1 MSENEKWTGSR
12 TVQRSI
18 NILSCFTLDEPE
30 LTLTEVSNKVGLA
43 KSTTSRLLDALV
55 HNGLIQKKVTDSKYR
70 FGYKMYQFGRIAEKT
85 VSFEVIDIAKPY
97 MEKLRNEVRETVSL
111 YMLENNKRRCIERY
125 ESNQSISHVV
135 DIGKE
140 LSLGFGSAG
149 KALLAFQPKSFIESI
164 VTSIES
170 ENITNRL
177 TSELP
182 EIQKNNISISL
193 DERGVGANAISSSII
208 ELNQE
213 VNFCLCIS
221 GPSTRFTLEVM
232 TSIKSLVKESASKIS
247 YEYSKLN

>member
-43 KSTTSRLLDALV
+43 KSTTSRLLDTLV
-55 HNGLIQKKVTDSKYR
+55 HNGLIQKKITDSKYR

-85 VSFEVIDIAKPY
+85 ISFEIIDTAKPY
-97 MEKLRNEVRETVSL
+97 MEKLRNEVGETVSL
-111 YMLENNKRRCIERY
+111 YILENNKRRCIERY
-125 ESNQSISHVV
+125 ESHQSISHVV
-135 DIGKE
+135 NIGKE
-140 LSLGFGSAG
+140 LSLGCGSAG

-164 VTSIES
+164 VNSIEP
-170 ENITNRL
+170 EHIRKTL

-182 EIQKNNISISL
+182 EIRKSSISISL
-193 DERGVGANAISSSII
+193 DERGVGANAISSPIV

-221 GPSTRFTLEVM
+221 GPSTRFTSEVM
-232 TSIKSLVKESASKIS
+232 VSVKNLVKENAQKIS
-247 YEYSKLN
+247 YDYNKLN